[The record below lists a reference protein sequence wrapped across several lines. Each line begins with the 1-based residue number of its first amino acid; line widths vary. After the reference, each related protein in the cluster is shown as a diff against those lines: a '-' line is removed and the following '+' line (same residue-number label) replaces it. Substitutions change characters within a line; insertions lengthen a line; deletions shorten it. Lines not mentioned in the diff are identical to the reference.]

1 MLPPYG
7 IFYAQASND
16 FFMSENRASIPYS
29 RLISIADQLL
39 VAADDDVALLAR
51 GIEALDQPVRDEL
64 LVSDQ
69 LNAYQVFYYF
79 FRIEPDLLVQE
90 LLDLEPASS
99 LVHGLKIEE
108 TDLLEM
114 FFAIH
119 ENKAVIAI
127 HDGDKTVATFSGR
140 SAYEQ
145 GREFLKSPE
154 YR

>member
-1 MLPPYG
+1 
-7 IFYAQASND
+7 
-16 FFMSENRASIPYS
+16 MSEKGAGIPFS
-29 RLISIADQLL
+29 RLVAIADNLL
-39 VAADDDVALLAR
+39 EDADDDMASLVH

-79 FRIEPDLLVQE
+79 FRIEPDMLVQE
-90 LLDLEPASS
+90 RLDLEPASS
-99 LVHGLKIEE
+99 LINGLKIEE

-114 FFAIH
+114 FFGIRDA
-119 ENKAVIAI
+119 KPVIVI
-127 HDGDKTVATFSGR
+127 SDGDKMVATFSGK

-154 YR
+154 YQ